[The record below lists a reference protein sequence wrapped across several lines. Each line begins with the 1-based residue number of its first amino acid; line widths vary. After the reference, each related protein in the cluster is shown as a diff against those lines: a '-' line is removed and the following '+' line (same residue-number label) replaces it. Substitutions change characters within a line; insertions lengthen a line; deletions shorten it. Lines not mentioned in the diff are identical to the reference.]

1 MSDAVA
7 KKTYRKIDPQEQA
20 KFLAASRGG
29 DQDAFSQLAEPHRLE
44 LMTHCYRVLG
54 SIEDAE
60 DQVQETFL
68 RAWRRLETYQ
78 ERASFRA
85 WLYKIA
91 TNACLDAMQRQPKR
105 MLPLELPGPSDP
117 SAPLPAPIL
126 DPVWIEPYPDEWI
139 APAVSNP
146 EARYD
151 SYESVSLAFLAALQ
165 VLPPRQRIVLILADV
180 MDWPMGEIAD
190 TLQTTIS
197 SVTSLLHRARLT
209 MKQRRIPEGKDMAR
223 MKMPVDQTRE
233 LLDRYVRAWE
243 SADIKGI
250 ISLLSD
256 TATFPM
262 PPLPFWVQGKQAV
275 SELLSREILAGE
287 GRGRF
292 KLVPLHANGQS
303 GFAFYMVDQATRTYH
318 AYALQIITIE
328 GGLVSDV
335 TTFGMPALF
344 GQFHLPSVLPHEF

>member
-1 MSDAVA
+1 LSDAAA

-20 KFLAASRGG
+20 KFLSAARGG

-44 LMTHCYRVLG
+44 LMTHCYRMLG
-54 SIEDAE
+54 SLEDAE

-91 TNACLDAMQRQPKR
+91 TNACLDALQRQPKR

-165 VLPPRQRIVLILADV
+165 VLPPRQRIALILADV
-180 MDWPMGEIAD
+180 LDWPMGEIAD

-223 MKMPVDQTRE
+223 MKMPVDQTRD

-243 SADIKGI
+243 SADIKDI

-262 PPLPFWVQGKQAV
+262 PPFPIWVQGKQAV
-275 SELLSREILAGE
+275 SELLSLKILAGE
-287 GRGRF
+287 GHGRF

-303 GFAFYMVDQATRTYH
+303 GFAFYLIDQANRTYH
-318 AYALQIITIE
+318 PYALQVITIE
-328 GGLVSDV
+328 SGLVTDV

-344 GQFHLPSVLPHEF
+344 RHFQLPSSLP

>member
-1 MSDAVA
+1 MNTD
-7 KKTYRKIDPQEQA
+7 KMKTEIYRKIEPQELA
-20 KFLAASRGG
+20 KFLAAARSG
-29 DQDAFSQLAEPHRLE
+29 DKDAFTILTEPHRLE
-44 LMTHCYRVLG
+44 LMTHCYRMLG

-105 MLPLELPGPSDP
+105 LLPLELPGPGDP
-117 SAPLPAPIL
+117 GAPLPAPIL
-126 DPVWIEPYPDEWI
+126 DPVWIEPFPDEWI
-139 APAVSNP
+139 APSVANP

-190 TLQTTIS
+190 TLKTTIS
-197 SVTSLLHRARLT
+197 SVTSLLHRACLT
-209 MKQRRIPEGKDMAR
+209 MKQRHIPEGKDMAR
-223 MKMPVDQTRE
+223 MKMPAAQTRE
-233 LLDRYVRAWE
+233 VLDRYVHAWE
-243 SADIKGI
+243 SADIQGI

-275 SELLSREILAGE
+275 AELISRNILAGE
-287 GRGRF
+287 GRQRF
-292 KLVPLHANGQS
+292 KLVPLQANGQP
-303 GFAFYMVDQATRTYH
+303 GFAFYWVDEATRTYH
-318 AYALQIITIE
+318 AYALQVITIE
-328 GGLVSDV
+328 DGLLSDV

-344 GQFHLPSVLPHEF
+344 GYFQLPAVLP

>member
-1 MSDAVA
+1 MSDAA
-7 KKTYRKIDPQEQA
+7 IKKTYRKVDPQDLA
-20 KFLAASRGG
+20 KFLAAARGG
-29 DQDAFSQLAEPHRLE
+29 DKDAFSLLTEPHRLE
-44 LMTHCYRVLG
+44 LMTHCYRMLG

-91 TNACLDAMQRQPKR
+91 TNACLDALQGKPRR
-105 MLPLELPGPSDP
+105 MLPLELPGPADP
-117 SAPLPAPIL
+117 QAPLPAPIL
-126 DPVWIEPYPDEWI
+126 EPVWIEPYPDEWI
-139 APAVSNP
+139 APAHLNP

-190 TLQTTIS
+190 TLAASLS

-209 MKQRRIPEGKDMAR
+209 MKQRHIPEGKDMAR
-223 MKMPVDQTRE
+223 MKMPSDQTRE

-250 ISLLSD
+250 ISLLAD
-256 TATFPM
+256 EATFPM
-262 PPLPFWVQGKQAV
+262 PPLPIWVQGREVVA
-275 SELLSREILAGE
+275 ELISRNIMAGDAQ
-287 GRGRF
+287 GRW
-292 KLVPLHANGQS
+292 KLVPVRANGQD
-303 GFAFYMVDQATRTYH
+303 GFAFYRIDEADQLYH
-318 AYALQIITIE
+318 AYAFQILTIVD
-328 GGLVSDV
+328 GLVSDV
-335 TTFGMPALF
+335 TTFGMTSLF
-344 GQFHLPSVLPHEF
+344 DHFGLPPVIKV